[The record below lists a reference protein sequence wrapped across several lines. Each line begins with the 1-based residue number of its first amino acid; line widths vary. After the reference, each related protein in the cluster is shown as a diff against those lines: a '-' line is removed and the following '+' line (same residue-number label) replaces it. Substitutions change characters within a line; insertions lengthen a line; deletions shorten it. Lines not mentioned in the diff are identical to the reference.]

1 MDKVLMK
8 NKKNRSKLRIAIIST
23 IGILTL
29 LALGSNIVLTEMG
42 STPLPLGVKAK
53 DFFNFSLPDSNIS
66 ANMRL
71 NLRSGIVIDN
81 ETQKVLYCYNA
92 DKMMPIASI
101 SKLLTSM
108 VVLDNYRPDSIIT
121 ITREDCLYSSRS
133 TLRKNDRI
141 NVRDLLHISL
151 IRSDNRAAR
160 AIARSVTL
168 STMEFAIK
176 MNEKAKEIG
185 LLNTIMYEPTGLDE
199 RNIST
204 AADVAKLVNYASMY
218 PEIARITSLKEYT
231 FKAFNRKKPRRIIN
245 TNKLLFSKYHV
256 LAGKTGYIS
265 ESAYCLT
272 TIVEDEN
279 RNKVTVVVLGAPG
292 PQARFR
298 EARRLAAW
306 AFKKLGR
313 S

>member
-1 MDKVLMK
+1 
-8 NKKNRSKLRIAIIST
+8 LRIAIFSI

-29 LALGSNIVLTEMG
+29 LALGSNVVLTEMG

-66 ANMRL
+66 AHMRL

-92 DKMMPIASI
+92 NKMMPIASI

-108 VVLDNYRPDSIIT
+108 IVLDNYRPDSVIT
-121 ITREDCLYSSRS
+121 ITKEDCLNSSRS
-133 TLRKNDRI
+133 TLRENDRI

-160 AIARSVTL
+160 AISRSVTL
-168 STMEFAIK
+168 STVEFAEK

-204 AADVAKLVNYASMY
+204 ASDVAKLVNYASLY

-231 FKAFNRKKPRRIIN
+231 FKALNKKRPRRIIN

-279 RNKVTVVVLGAPG
+279 GNKVTVVVLGASG

-306 AFKKLGR
+306 AFKKLSR